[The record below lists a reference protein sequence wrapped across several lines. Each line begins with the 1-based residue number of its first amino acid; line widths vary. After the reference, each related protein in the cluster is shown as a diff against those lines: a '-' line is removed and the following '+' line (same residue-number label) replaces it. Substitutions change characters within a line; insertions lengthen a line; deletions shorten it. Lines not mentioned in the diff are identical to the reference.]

1 MNNKI
6 ISKTEAAYLILTEYN
21 KPMNVR
27 EIVKIAL
34 DRGLIEVKGKT
45 PDSTLAAD
53 LLQENRRRTERNLPL
68 RFRKV
73 SPGTW
78 EAISN

>member
-45 PDSTLAAD
+45 PDS
-53 LLQENRRRTERNLPL
+53 RT
-68 RFRKV
+68 
-73 SPGTW
+73 
-78 EAISN
+78 